1 MSKQKN
7 IYITEIDLE
16 RLNTIIENMPSN
28 VTEKLEGELARATIV
43 KSEEIPASIVSMNSV
58 VRFKNLESNQES
70 EVQLVYPENAN
81 SDENKISIVAPI
93 GTALLGLSEGDSINW
108 PTPSG
113 NTTLEIVKV
122 VFQPEAAG
130 RFDL

>member
-1 MSKQKN
+1 MSDKKK
-7 IYITEIDLE
+7 IYITETDLD
-16 RLNTIIENMPSN
+16 RLNLVIENMPSSS
-28 VTEKLEGELARATIV
+28 TEKLEGELARATIV
-43 KSEEIPASIVSMNSV
+43 QSDEIPANIVSMNSI
-58 VRFKNLESNQES
+58 VRFRNVENGHES
-70 EVQLVYPENAN
+70 EVHLVYPENAN
-81 SDENKISIVAPI
+81 ADQNKISIVAPI

-113 NTTLEIVKV
+113 NTTLEIIKV